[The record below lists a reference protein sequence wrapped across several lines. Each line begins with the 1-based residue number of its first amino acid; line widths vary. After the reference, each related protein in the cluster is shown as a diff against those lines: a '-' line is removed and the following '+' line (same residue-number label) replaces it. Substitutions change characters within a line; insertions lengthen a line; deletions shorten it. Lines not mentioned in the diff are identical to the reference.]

1 MVALE
6 FLVLSVIVRIGVEQH
21 PLPPEFC
28 FPRRTLF
35 SKQCLYD
42 TAFFVSNSFLII
54 SSGRLH
60 PLKMPSNLTRTY
72 TRLRM
77 ARRLMKSVAKRCGA
91 AALGWGKTLLLR
103 TSWESAR
110 DKNVITLKGETFR
123 GFGCA
128 GTDSTNR
135 WIKVK
140 MNGFAF
146 SFMAKRNERV
156 WNRLE
161 RFSENADYQ

>member
-1 MVALE
+1 MFHGVMVALE

-60 PLKMPSNLTRTY
+60 PLKIHSNLTRTY

-77 ARRLMKSVAKRCGA
+77 ARRFMESVQKGVGLQHWGEAKRCCFVRFENRQEIKCYHFERGNISR
-91 AALGWGKTLLLR
+91 LR
-103 TSWESAR
+103 VR
-110 DKNVITLKGETFR
+110 RGGFNKQVNKGE
-123 GFGCA
+123 
-128 GTDSTNR
+128 
-135 WIKVK
+135 
-140 MNGFAF
+140 
-146 SFMAKRNERV
+146 NERV
-156 WNRLE
+156 RL
-161 RFSENADYQ
+161 

>member
-1 MVALE
+1 MFHGVMVALE

-77 ARRLMKSVAKRCGA
+77 ARRFMESVQKGVGLQHWGEAKRCCFARLENRQEIKCYHFERGNISR
-91 AALGWGKTLLLR
+91 LRVRRGGFNKQVNKGK
-103 TSWESAR
+103 
-110 DKNVITLKGETFR
+110 
-123 GFGCA
+123 
-128 GTDSTNR
+128 
-135 WIKVK
+135 
-140 MNGFAF
+140 
-146 SFMAKRNERV
+146 NERV
-156 WNRLE
+156 RL
-161 RFSENADYQ
+161 